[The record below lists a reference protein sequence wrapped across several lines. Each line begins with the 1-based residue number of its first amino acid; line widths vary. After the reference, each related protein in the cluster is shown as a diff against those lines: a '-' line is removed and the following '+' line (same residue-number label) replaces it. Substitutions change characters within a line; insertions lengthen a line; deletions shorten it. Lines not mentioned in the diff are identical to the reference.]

1 MEPWKEELLKILKL
15 SVERA
20 SAIARRY
27 YSAKPMSLDELL
39 DHLEKVKITS
49 IATVKPSGAPHIVP
63 VSFVQLDGKIYIN
76 TSNKSVRY
84 RNILHQ
90 KRVCLTFIDGSRVGI
105 LEGVAKIAGETSKF
119 SAGPVDQAFI
129 WKYKKARRDT
139 SNSVMVEIMPTKI
152 FTYKGA
158 D

>member
-1 MEPWKEELLKILKL
+1 MEPWKEELVKILRL
-15 SVERA
+15 SVEHA
-20 SAIARRY
+20 SAIAKRY
-27 YSAKPMSLDELL
+27 YSARPMSLDELL
-39 DHLEKVKITS
+39 EHLERVKIAS
-49 IATVKPSGAPHIVP
+49 IATVKPSGGPHIVP
-63 VSFVQLDGKIYIN
+63 VSFVQFNGKIYIN
-76 TSNKSVRY
+76 TSKKSIRY

-129 WKYKKARRDT
+129 GKYDKARRVT

-158 D
+158 G